1 MDNARSELLKKLNA
15 YAFAAYDWNLYLDT
29 HPDEAQAIAMFKKMS
44 DKANELKDEFQAKYG
59 PLTAA
64 TNTDENQW
72 SWLNAP
78 WPWENM

>member
-1 MDNARSELLKKLNA
+1 MDNARSELLKQLNA

-64 TNTDENQW
+64 ANTDENQW

>member
-1 MDNARSELLKKLNA
+1 
-15 YAFAAYDWNLYLDT
+15 
-29 HPDEAQAIAMFKKMS
+29 MFKKMS

-64 TNTDENQW
+64 ANTDENQW